1 VKRLNLFIF
10 SLLLLISALSQ
21 AQTTKEEVFK
31 DITQAGGI
39 YKSYSYTPTPGTPA
53 PKGYQPFYISHYG
66 RHGSRWLDPESYYTI
81 PNTILKEAHQNKK
94 LTEFGESLYTRIQ
107 VIAKDAEA
115 RYGALSPR
123 GVREHK
129 EIAERMFRS
138 FPEVFSTAN
147 GRKCFIYSRS
157 TTVPRCIISMAANN
171 ERLKELN
178 PEIEIQREAY
188 DRNTYLNNRNKNK
201 TSEKDSITAQYTRFF
216 YKHFDSNRF
225 IAKVFNDTDY
235 AKKQVSDPYTFI
247 SNIYSINADLQD
259 IDYLNVSLAD
269 VFTNDELFALWQTI
283 NLRMYYYCGPSAAY
297 GTDAINSAKLL
308 LKNILEGA
316 DQAIQ
321 NGKVS
326 ADLRFGHDVFI
337 IPLLALMDVKGM
349 NGREADPEKV
359 YQVWSDF
366 KVSPMGVNLQL
377 VFFRNNQTKDI
388 LVKILH
394 CEKEVTIP
402 VKTDIAPYYHWKDF
416 KAYYEQKLAK

>member
-1 VKRLNLFIF
+1 MKQLNLFIF

-21 AQTTKEEVFK
+21 AQTTKEEGIQKTLLKPVVF
-31 DITQAGGI
+31 ISRTV
-39 YKSYSYTPTPGTPA
+39 TLPPRGTPA

-66 RHGSRWLDPESYYTI
+66 RHGSRWLDPENYYTI

-94 LTEFGESLYTRIQ
+94 LTEFGESLYSRIQ

-129 EIAERMFRS
+129 EIAERMFRN

-216 YKHFDSNRF
+216 L
-225 IAKVFNDTDY
+225 
-235 AKKQVSDPYTFI
+235 QTFRQQ
-247 SNIYSINADLQD
+247 S
-259 IDYLNVSLAD
+259 
-269 VFTNDELFALWQTI
+269 FH
-283 NLRMYYYCGPSAAY
+283 R
-297 GTDAINSAKLL
+297 
-308 LKNILEGA
+308 
-316 DQAIQ
+316 
-321 NGKVS
+321 
-326 ADLRFGHDVFI
+326 
-337 IPLLALMDVKGM
+337 
-349 NGREADPEKV
+349 
-359 YQVWSDF
+359 
-366 KVSPMGVNLQL
+366 
-377 VFFRNNQTKDI
+377 
-388 LVKILH
+388 
-394 CEKEVTIP
+394 
-402 VKTDIAPYYHWKDF
+402 
-416 KAYYEQKLAK
+416 